1 MKYEIRALG
10 ITGVLD
16 QAIKLLQDHFRLF
29 GTIVLVSYL
38 PIVIAANLLVV
49 WADRAREEAG
59 ADGAGTWLMIAFG
72 LVGLANGLVV
82 YPLCNAA
89 IIYAVSNCYLDKPI
103 SVGAAYGRAA
113 RVYLPVLGTMMLLG
127 LVVMLGMIACVIPGI
142 LFMLWFFL
150 SVQITVLEGLTGT
163 AALGRS
169 RQLMRPNLGTA
180 LLLFILVF
188 MIGALIG
195 SMAGLIPQLELR
207 VIVQA
212 VLQAAL
218 FVFGAAVWVVFY
230 FSCRARAEHFDL
242 TMLADAVA
250 ADEDQSDTGLSS
262 GPAT

>member
-1 MKYEIRALG
+1 M
-10 ITGVLD
+10 D

-29 GTIVLVSYL
+29 ATIVLVSYL
-38 PIVIAANLLVV
+38 PVGIVANLLNA
-49 WADRAREEAG
+49 WETRAS
-59 ADGAGTWLMIAFG
+59 AGTDH
-72 LVGLANGLVV
+72 VGSWPLFVAYGIVLLANGLVV

-89 IIYAVSNCYLDKPI
+89 IIYAVSSSYLEQPI

-113 RVYLPVLGTMMLLG
+113 QIYLRVLGTMTLLG
-127 LVVMLGMIACVIPGI
+127 LVVGLGMFACVVPGI

-169 RQLMRPNLGTA
+169 RQLMRPNLGSA
-180 LLLFILVF
+180 LLLLILVAVIGGS
-188 MIGALIG
+188 IGAV
-195 SMAGLIPQLELR
+195 AGLIPQLELR
-207 VIVQA
+207 AIILSF
-212 VLQAAL
+212 LQAAM

-250 ADEDQSDTGLSS
+250 VDEDQSDTGLSP
-262 GPAT
+262 GPAS